1 MSELDDEI
9 KIEKVNL
16 VNDLDTIEK
25 EIVSLKKLYSE
36 INNYPNIL
44 IGLFNKKFTKQLN
57 LIEASKPGTKYQEAL
72 TNLVLKKYIP
82 NPEASETGFLNDVKK
97 FFTDIPNWI
106 IDNPENYKSEQ
117 KIYDKERKNTDEFDE
132 DVSDNKIDKLLNLEN
147 NVSVSREQLK
157 YFGLTENDRPDFSK
171 YEELNYKTY
180 YGNTFIKP
188 NGCDLQGELIISDKD
203 YESYKKEIKVILNE
217 INSTKFK
224 EDLISVYNKQK
235 DIIKNVSL
243 NILLGKRNKIKDRL
257 NKFLNRDRHIERL
270 KKQKNTEGYIYILTN
285 KSFPNYLKIG
295 STMKEPSIRADELN
309 GTGLPFP
316 YEVKIKFLTRNCEIL
331 EKKVHSILDKKRVNL
346 EREFFECTVTE
357 AKQIIEKVIKDAR

>member
-1 MSELDDEI
+1 MSNLDDTI

-16 VNDLDTIEK
+16 ENDLDIIEK
-25 EIVSLKKLYSE
+25 EIDSLKKLYSE
-36 INNYPNIL
+36 IDNYPNTL
-44 IGLFNKKFTKQLN
+44 IELFNNKFIKKLN
-57 LIEASKPGTKYQEAL
+57 VIEASKPGTKYQEAL

-82 NPEASETGFLNDVKK
+82 NPEASETGFFLDVKK
-97 FFTDIPNWI
+97 FFIEIPTWI
-106 IDNPENYKSEQ
+106 RDNPENYKSEQ
-117 KIYDKERKNTDEFDE
+117 AIYDEVRNKTGTFDV
-132 DVSDNKIDKLLNLEN
+132 DVFDNKIDKFINLEN
-147 NVSVSREQLK
+147 NVTVSRDQLQ

-188 NGCDLQGELIISDKD
+188 NGCDLHGELIISDKD

-217 INSTKFK
+217 INSSKFK
-224 EDLISVYNKQK
+224 EDLISVYNKLK

-243 NILLGKRNKIKDRL
+243 NTLLGKRNKIKDRL

-270 KKQKNTEGYIYILTN
+270 KKQKNTEGYIYVLIN

-316 YEVKIKFLTRNCEIL
+316 YEVKIKFLTKNCEIL

-357 AKQIIEKVIKDAR
+357 AKQIIEKVIEDAR